1 MRVIFI
7 GSSEIAI
14 PSLEKILD
22 SSNHNIVGIISQPDK
37 PAGRKQKLSSTALK
51 SFALSKGLSVFT
63 PESIS
68 STSTHDFL
76 KNLVFDIFIIVGY
89 GQFIP
94 DEVISLAK
102 FKAINL
108 HPSLLPQYR
117 GASPIQYS
125 LLNGDKKTGISIIK
139 VTDKMDAGD
148 IILQKEVNIDHQDNF
163 LTLHDK
169 LATIGS
175 NVLIDAL
182 NNIENKSVIGKAQDD
197 SKATF
202 TKKILKKDG
211 LINWT
216 DSAEN
221 IYNKIRAYN
230 PWPGCYSF
238 LPTGERITIWKA
250 SITSDEGNPG
260 LIVSDKFIIAT
271 GTKSLSVLELQI
283 SGKKKMDIDSF
294 LNGNKISKNKK
305 MKINK
310 N

>member
-1 MRVIFI
+1 MRVVFI

-14 PSLEKILD
+14 PSLEKLLN
-22 SSNHNIVGIISQPDK
+22 SSNHDVVTIISQKDK
-37 PAGRKQKLSSTALK
+37 PAGRKQKLSSTSLK

-63 PESIS
+63 PDSIS
-68 STSTHDFL
+68 SSITYDFL
-76 KNLVFDIFIIVGY
+76 KNIVFDILVIVGY

-94 DEVISLAK
+94 NEIIKLGK

-125 LLNGDKKTGISIIK
+125 LLNGDKKTGISIIE
-139 VTDKMDAGD
+139 VIDKMDAGN
-148 IILQKEVNIDHQDNF
+148 IILQKKIDIDYEDNY

-169 LATIGS
+169 LAILGS
-175 NVLIDAL
+175 SVLIEAL
-182 NNIENKSVIGKAQDD
+182 NNIENNCVNVNVQDD
-197 SKATF
+197 TKATY
-202 TKKILKKDG
+202 TKKISKKDG
-211 LINWT
+211 LIDWM

-238 LPTGERITIWKA
+238 LPTGERMTIWKA
-250 SITSDEGNPG
+250 SITSIEGSPG
-260 LIVSDKFIIAT
+260 LIVSDKLTIAT
-271 GTKSLSVLELQI
+271 GTKSLSILEIQI
-283 SGKKKMDIDSF
+283 AGKKKMDINSF
-294 LNGNKISKNKK
+294 LNGNKISKNQK
-305 MKINK
+305 MIINK